1 MINMTTKTNNPHQYL
16 IGDILYT
23 SWGYEQTNVTFWQ
36 IIKTTDKSVWLRPIA
51 KKTVEV
57 QTSMSGTVE
66 PVPNKFTDY
75 ALANTKDSII
85 RRRVK
90 AYDDRQ
96 PIYGSNSWDT
106 FYPYDGEPVY
116 ESSYY

>member
-1 MINMTTKTNNPHQYL
+1 MTKNTHRYL
-16 IGDILYT
+16 VGDILYT

-36 IIKTTDKSVWLRPIA
+36 IIKTTDKTLWLRPIA
-51 KKTVEV
+51 KETAEV
-57 QTSMSGTVE
+57 HTSMSQTVT
-66 PVPNKFTDY
+66 PVPNKFVEY

-90 AYDDRQ
+90 AYADRQ
-96 PIYGSNSWDT
+96 PIFGSNSWDS
-106 FYPYDGEPVY
+106 FYPYDGQPVY

>member
-1 MINMTTKTNNPHQYL
+1 MATETNNAHKYL
-16 IGDILYT
+16 VGDILYT
-23 SWGYEQTNVTFWQ
+23 SWGYEQTNVAFWQ
-36 IIKTTDKSVWLRPIA
+36 VIKTTDKTVWLRPIA

-66 PVPNKFTDY
+66 PVPNIFTDY

-96 PIYGSNSWDT
+96 PIFGSNSWDT
-106 FYPYDGEPVY
+106 FYPYGGEPVY